1 MLNSMELRIDVMLL
15 PDRIRSVS
23 EFCFDDKQEDAVA
36 RTHGI
41 RFTVRDMGN
50 GVLRCERPFLDPLG
64 YILKDAERHGRYR
77 MEDNF
82 PEWMLDMVD
91 AAVRTVGVDPCPP
104 AHRVPSVAYA
114 RPMRDGLIQILGWRH
129 PAFFR

>member
-1 MLNSMELRIDVMLL
+1 MLL
-15 PDRIRSVS
+15 PERIGSMT
-23 EFCFDDKQEDAVA
+23 EFTFEERQEDSVA

-50 GVLRCERPFLDPLG
+50 GVLRLERPILDPLEF
-64 YILKDAERHGRYR
+64 IVRDAERHGRYR
-77 MEDNF
+77 MEQAF

-91 AAVRTVGVDPCPP
+91 QSVRAIGVYPCPP
-104 AHRVPSVAYA
+104 EHRVPSVAYI
-114 RPMRDGLIQILGWRH
+114 RPLGDGVTQILGWRH